1 MQPKIKNKEKT
12 QHATVEI
19 LDPCDDTIQIEDAQI
34 WQGTKTK
41 IGSHLNLLTFTYS
54 KFKHCFLRFIHII
67 SNIVTMEHLSNY
79 RNEISTAELYQN

>member
-41 IGSHLNLLTFTYS
+41 IGSHLNILTFT
-54 KFKHCFLRFIHII
+54 
-67 SNIVTMEHLSNY
+67 
-79 RNEISTAELYQN
+79 